1 MWSRFF
7 KEIQNVKLDPQ
18 LPDFPSVLQIQL
30 GGKKKKKI
38 KPIFNKHYLPRT
50 QVLGI

>member
-30 GGKKKKKI
+30 GGKKKKS
-38 KPIFNKHYLPRT
+38 NQYLISTICQERKY
-50 QVLGI
+50 